1 MKKLLLLAAV
11 LLCGGSTF
19 AQTMIE
25 VPVSAPFHAMSENGK
40 YMVTTI
46 TSGEIGIY
54 NTETGEYQEYA
65 DPVMSY
71 MLGIGNMV
79 TNDGFVVGNVNEQAA
94 ILDIENKTWTP
105 LGLKAGD
112 ENRYTQA
119 SCISQ
124 AGEYIV
130 GYVSTGGG
138 FCSTMNKPV
147 MWTRGNDGT
156 YGVYEELP
164 YPEKDFSGAMPKYIL
179 PNCISEDGTV
189 IAAQIVMQDNYCL
202 PLVYRKAKDGTWT
215 YEMYD
220 KDLCEPGT
228 VFPEFPDHYPEAPDS
243 YDYLTAEGRAAYSQ
257 DSIEYADS
265 VAAYR
270 SGLSDTYPSYYP
282 THENYM
288 TAENLAEYQDAL
300 AVYAADNTDFSE
312 KLRAYRL
319 FFMENVTPN
328 FYSQN
333 SVWLSPNGKYY
344 ATTKRDWSASGGAV
358 MLTIGDELEKK
369 DYDDD
374 MYGYCVTND
383 GDLFVSDKTTAYVY
397 PAGSSERV
405 TLADWLRSKGETEAA
420 DWLSDKTTGIA
431 ICSGDGRVISGHCK
445 ATGGYYNWI
454 IKLDDVPTGITDVE
468 TDADAPDARVKV
480 YDLQGCFIKEAPA
493 ANATDGLAKGIY
505 IINNKKVIVK

>member
-19 AQTMIE
+19 AQTMMEI
-25 VPVSAPFHAMSENGK
+25 PVEGSFHAMSDNGK

-54 NTETGEYQEYA
+54 NTETGEYQKYA
-65 DPVMSY
+65 NSAMSY

-105 LGLKAGD
+105 LGLKEGD

-124 AGEYIV
+124 SGEYII

-138 FCSTMNKPV
+138 FCSTMYVPV
-147 MWTRGNDGT
+147 MWTRGSDGT

-164 YPEKDFSGAMPKYIL
+164 YPEEDFSGAMPKYIL
-179 PNCISEDGTV
+179 PNCISDDGTV
-189 IAAQIVMQDNYCL
+189 IAAQILMQDNYCL
-202 PLVYRKAKDGTWT
+202 PLVYRKAQDGTWT

-228 VFPEFPDHYPEAPDS
+228 VFPDFPDYYPEAPDS
-243 YDYLTAEGRAAYSQ
+243 YDYLTSEGRAAYAQ
-257 DSIEYADS
+257 DSIEYVDS

-270 SGLSDTYPSYYP
+270 SGQSDTYPSYYP

-288 TAENLAEYQDAL
+288 TAENLAEYQSARAGYEADYT
-300 AVYAADNTDFSE
+300 VYSE

-319 FFMENVTPN
+319 FFAENVTPN

-344 ATTKRDWSASGGAV
+344 ATTKCDWAASGDAA

-369 DYDDD
+369 EYDDN
-374 MYGYCVTND
+374 MFGYCVTND

-397 PAGSSERV
+397 PADGSGRV
-405 TLADWLRSKGETEAA
+405 TLVDWLRSKGETEAA

-431 ICSGDGRVISGHCK
+431 ICSGDGRVISGSYK
-445 ATGGYYNWI
+445 ATGCYKTWI
-454 IKLDDVPTGITDVE
+454 IKLDGVSTGITDV
-468 TDADAPDARVKV
+468 DAEGNAQVKV
-480 YDLQGCFIKEAPA
+480 YDLQGRFIGEGPEGEVTK
-493 ANATDGLAKGIY
+493 GLKRGIY
-505 IINNKKVIVK
+505 IVGNRKVVVR